1 MKNLTITDVRVNP
14 GDSGFLI
21 DDGKTAILYDTG
33 FGFTG
38 RAMAEK
44 IKNILSGR
52 NLDYIFLTHSHY
64 DHALGS
70 GFINQYWEGVK
81 VVAGTYTANIF
92 GREGAKAVMKDL
104 DSKFAKKCGVSDAD
118 YEFPGENL
126 RVDIPVDDGDIIEA
140 GSMSFKTIYLPGHTK
155 CSVGFYSEEHALLLS
170 TETIGVYDGENIIF
184 PSYLVSYKDTLD
196 SIDRIKQFKIKN
208 LLCPHYG
215 VLNDMQTKYYLDNCN
230 RASVELARFIADRL
244 KDGIDEYTI
253 REEIKKKYRRGYIID
268 IYPEDAADMNI
279 SIMIQLIKKENLL

>member
-1 MKNLTITDVRVNP
+1 MKKLTITDMRIQP

-21 DDGKTAILYDTG
+21 DDGETSILYDTG

-44 IKNILSGR
+44 IKDLLSGR

-70 GFINQYWEGVK
+70 GFINQYWQNAK
-81 VVAGTYTANIF
+81 VVAGAYTKNIF
-92 GREGAKAVMKDL
+92 GRDGAKSVMKDL
-104 DSKFAKKCGVSDAD
+104 DSKFAKKCGISDAD

-126 RVDIPVDDGDIIEA
+126 RVDIPVEDGDIIEA
-140 GSMSFKTIYLPGHTK
+140 GIMRFKTIALPGHTK
-155 CSVGFYSEEHALLLS
+155 CSVGFYSEEHELLLS
-170 TETIGVYDGENIIF
+170 TETIGVYDGKNIIF

-196 SIDRIKQFKIKN
+196 SIDKIKKLKIKN

-215 VLNDMQTKYYLDNCN
+215 ILTDSQTEYYLANC
-230 RASVELARFIADRL
+230 RQASVELAQFIVDRI
-244 KDGIDEYTI
+244 KDNVAEYTI
-253 REEIKKKYRRGYIID
+253 KEEIKKKYRRGYIAD
-268 IYPEDAADMNI
+268 IYPEDAADLNT
-279 SIMIQLIKKENLL
+279 SIMIELIKKELI

>member
-1 MKNLTITDVRVNP
+1 MKEIKITDVRIQP

-21 DDGKTAILYDTG
+21 DDGQTSILYDTG

-44 IKNILSGR
+44 IKAHLNGR

-70 GFINQYWEGVK
+70 GFINQYWKNVK
-81 VVAGTYTANIF
+81 VVAGTYTTNIF
-92 GREGAKAVMKDL
+92 GRDGAKAIMKDL
-104 DSKFAKKCGVSDAD
+104 DSKFAQKCGMAESE

-126 RVDIPVDDGDIIEA
+126 RVDISVEDGDIINA
-140 GSMSFKTIYLPGHTK
+140 GSMRFKTIYLPGHTK
-155 CSVGFYSEEHALLLS
+155 CSVGFYSEEHRLLLS
-170 TETIGVYDGENIIF
+170 TETIGVYDGVNIIF

-196 SIDRIKQFKIKN
+196 SIDKIKQLEIKK

-215 VLNDMQTKYYLDNCN
+215 ILSKSQTKYYLANCKQ
-230 RASVELARFIADRL
+230 ASTDLAQYITDSLR
-244 KDGIDEYTI
+244 KGISEYNI
-253 REEIKKKYRRGYIID
+253 KEEIKQKYRQGYIKD
-268 IYPEDAADMNI
+268 IYPEDAADLNI
-279 SIMIQLIKKENLL
+279 SIMISLIKEEIR